1 MLLALLFAAQT
12 PPATIVAADG
22 HWAALRRGATC
33 EAASLSLRGTA
44 GQRPPA
50 RASLAF
56 DAPGGVR
63 RGQFAVRLNRPARDG
78 ASVLA
83 TIGKQPFLLVGRGEW
98 AWSNGAA
105 QDAAIIAALRAG
117 GWMSVQ
123 SRAANG
129 GAIVDQYD
137 LSGAPTAIDAAA
149 ACAAGLAKR

>member
-1 MLLALLFAAQT
+1 MALAVPSAA
-12 PPATIVAADG
+12 IVAADG
-22 HWAALRRGATC
+22 HWAALRRGRVC
-33 EAASLSLRGTA
+33 EAASLSLRGTT
-44 GQRPPA
+44 GDRPPA

-56 DAPGGVR
+56 DGPGGAR
-63 RGQFAVRLNRPARDG
+63 RGQLAVRLNRPARDG
-78 ASVLA
+78 ASVLL

-98 AWSNGAA
+98 AWSTGPA
-105 QDAAIIAALRAG
+105 QEAAIIAALRAG